1 MEVRAVTEGAVHARG
16 GNGCPLGS
24 VHAFSAP
31 KHPPLFTETCCHG
44 AVGSRETS
52 NLASTAGHPRWT
64 FQEPLQ

>member
-1 MEVRAVTEGAVHARG
+1 MTMEVRAVTEGAGGARG
-16 GNGCPLGS
+16 GDGCPLGS
-24 VHAFSAP
+24 PCILRPEAP
-31 KHPPLFTETCCHG
+31 ATLATCCHG